1 MTFHCISIF
10 VGLTCSLTLT
20 LIHFPIRLVYIG
32 LHSITFYLTLY
43 SFPLLYSHSCKL
55 HFISC
60 HFYCVPLRSIAF
72 HCITCCAML
81 HITWEYVQTLHF
93 ITLQYLPL
101 HCITLHCIAWHCVA
115 LHYITYIHVR
125 SSYIHI
131 SVTLHCITLH
141 WHDSAL
147 HCIALRCIASVTSI
161 HKYMCENHV
170 NISSI
175 HKYMCENHVNIS
187 CQYTIQYNTI

>member
-72 HCITCCAML
+72 HCIPSCSIA
-81 HITWEYVQTLHF
+81 F
-93 ITLQYLPL
+93 
-101 HCITLHCIAWHCVA
+101 HCIPSTLVSVNLLYSTWQ
-115 LHYITYIHVR
+115 YSTQYIHT
-125 SSYIHI
+125 STHPHI
-131 SVTLHCITLH
+131 RNTCIPCH
-141 WHDSAL
+141 SIAFHSAL
-147 HCIALRCIASVTSI
+147 ILSVADVQRTLDQTRHHTTHHIRTHTHTTSI
-161 HKYMCENHV
+161 YR
-170 NISSI
+170 
-175 HKYMCENHVNIS
+175 
-187 CQYTIQYNTI
+187 TQYNTTERKEATYTKYTHNTIDYSII